1 MTRSKRN
8 QPGAAASRSAHVP
21 THDTNSQQ
29 LPSPP
34 KTRARGKQSQQAN
47 KPVLATGKRGAK
59 GVLAMAEAAAE
70 SSVLEQQDHY
80 TQLAGSKAVSPLLQQ
95 SLSSHVQ
102 RVQSSSST
110 PEAVLA
116 TVPDSSPN
124 EESKQQHPTAAAEA
138 AVAWPPEEE
147 GGQASPAHVAS
158 PSTTTAAAIPQPSH
172 RSFNSTS
179 RPGKRQRS
187 MAVEDEVASQSTHH
201 QSASPELQQKDMSAA
216 NRISSEAQQVVAESK
231 QEDGVNCS
239 LMLQQQP
246 ADQMDVSSPEAH
258 YQQQA
263 MPEDMEQ
270 ASLSPHMPAE
280 ATEPA
285 APGVPD
291 SVSPAKQQARSSDYQ
306 DAHERLSSPLSA
318 APSDPGE
325 GQQPAEG
332 ASPMLVNDPEETQMP
347 PASPVDSSGV
357 PQQDIEAA
365 AHDSPVAAASLQASP
380 AHEDIAYAAADA
392 TAAAGTLAD
401 EHADDQLEGT
411 ETDSELVRP
420 STLGVATAVPLPG
433 TAANE

>member
-1 MTRSKRN
+1 
-8 QPGAAASRSAHVP
+8 
-21 THDTNSQQ
+21 
-29 LPSPP
+29 
-34 KTRARGKQSQQAN
+34 
-47 KPVLATGKRGAK
+47 
-59 GVLAMAEAAAE
+59 MAEAAAE

-80 TQLAGSKAVSPLLQQ
+80 TKLAESKAVSPLLQQ
-95 SLSSHVQ
+95 SLSSHAQ

-116 TVPDSSPN
+116 TVPDSSPDA
-124 EESKQQHPTAAAEA
+124 EPKQQQSTAAAA
-138 AVAWPPEEE
+138 AACPPEEE

-158 PSTTTAAAIPQPSH
+158 PSKTTAPALPQPSH
-172 RSFNSTS
+172 RSFSSTS

-187 MAVEDEVASQSTHH
+187 MAGEDEVASPSTRH
-201 QSASPELQQKDMSAA
+201 QPASPELQQTDMAAA
-216 NRISSEAQQVVAESK
+216 NRISSEAQQVIAESK
-231 QEDGVNCS
+231 QQDGS

-246 ADQMDVSSPEAH
+246 ADQMDAASPEAH
-258 YQQQA
+258 DQQQA
-263 MPEDMEQ
+263 MHEDMEQ

-285 APGVPD
+285 APDVPD
-291 SVSPAKQQARSSDYQ
+291 SVSPVKQQARSSDYQ

-332 ASPMLVNDPEETQMP
+332 ASPMLVNDPEEQQMP

-357 PQQDIEAA
+357 PQQDTEAP

-380 AHEDIAYAAADA
+380 AHGDIANA
-392 TAAAGTLAD
+392 AAAGTLAD

-411 ETDSELVRP
+411 ETDVELVRP
-420 STLGVATAVPLPG
+420 SNLGVATAVPLPG
-433 TAANE
+433 TAASERTQPLHMSCILRNISLIVLNMSHNGSKDCQLVAGCTCITSW